1 MAGRTMTM
9 NDSVVLDI
17 KDLCKNYGSRAILR
31 NINMQCRAGE
41 VFGFLGPNGA
51 GKTTTIKIVVGLL
64 DKDSGDVQ
72 VCGKSLKTDFEGAL
86 RNIGA
91 IVENPELYKFL
102 SGMDN
107 LKQFARMR
115 GIDDINKIND
125 VVRFVGMTNRIN
137 EKVKTYSLGMRQRL
151 GVAQALLHDPKLL
164 ILDEPTNGLDP
175 EGIHDL
181 RNILKNLAHEK
192 GICVVVSSHIM
203 GEMEQL
209 CDRVGIIT
217 NGTMVG
223 TYTVDELINKST
235 GSLCTYEI
243 KVDDAAKAAQLCG
256 LDDKCCTVDSEKNIL
271 LCSITTENEQD
282 SIADINS
289 RICAGGVKLY
299 TVARQDKRSLEDVF
313 ISLTHKTEGDGQIE

>member
-1 MAGRTMTM
+1 M
-9 NDSVVLDI
+9 NENVVLDI
-17 KDLCKNYGSRAILR
+17 KGLNKNYGSRKILQD
-31 NINMQCRAGE
+31 IDMQCFAGE

-51 GKTTTIKIVVGLL
+51 GKTTTIKIVAGLL
-64 DKDSGDVQ
+64 DKDGGEVHI
-72 VCGKSLKTDFEGAL
+72 CGKDLKTDFEDAL

-91 IVENPELYKFL
+91 IVENPELYKYL

-115 GIDDINKIND
+115 DINDIQKIND
-125 VVRFVGMTNRIN
+125 VVKFVGMSNRIN

-181 RNILKNLAHEK
+181 RNILKSLAHDK

-209 CDRVGIIT
+209 CDRVGIIAY
-217 NGTMVG
+217 GRMVG
-223 TYTVDELINKST
+223 TYTVDELINQST
-235 GSLCTYEI
+235 GNFSTYEI
-243 KVDDAAKAAQLCG
+243 SVDDAQKAAQLCG
-256 LDDKCCTVDSEKNIL
+256 LDDKHYTVDAEKNIL
-271 LCSITTENEQD
+271 VCSLQSENDKQM
-282 SIADINS
+282 IADIN
-289 RICAGGVKLY
+289 RKICTGGVELY
-299 TVARQDKRSLEDVF
+299 TVTRSDQRSLEDVF
-313 ISLTHKTEGDGQIE
+313 ISLTHKQKGDGQIE